1 MLAGPPPTDTEVRQV
16 FDDVL
21 ARSAAGENPAVIP
34 CYGFDTIVRNDP
46 RDHARALA
54 PGGRPAES
62 PKPGITL
69 SCPGVAGLAAQA
81 GDTGDLA
88 Q

>member
-62 PKPGITL
+62 PKPGIAQL
-69 SCPGVAGLAAQA
+69 PWGRWLAAQA
-81 GDTGDLA
+81 GHTGDLA
-88 Q
+88 P